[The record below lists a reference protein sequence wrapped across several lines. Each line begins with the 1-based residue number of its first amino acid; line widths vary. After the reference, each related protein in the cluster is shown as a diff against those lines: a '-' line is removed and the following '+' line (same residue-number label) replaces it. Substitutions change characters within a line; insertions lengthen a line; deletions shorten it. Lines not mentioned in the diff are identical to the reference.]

1 MSTPEDSPHK
11 PTFISVENA
20 RPLHEPAL
28 ERRRRLIKGGLSAP
42 ILMTL
47 VSRRALGANSQCQT
61 GSMAAS
67 SLNTSHALRYLPVCS
82 GCKPPHWCQ
91 NQNFYQW
98 RSPCNPITTTVGS
111 IKRKATSFHSTATGF
126 KSGPYGNMGTQTTL
140 LQVLGGSN
148 ALASHIAAALL
159 NANASLTPV
168 LTPTAVRTIWN
179 EYASKGYFSPTAG
192 VKWYPSQIVNYLLT
206 TQPL

>member
-1 MSTPEDSPHK
+1 MSAPEDSPHK
-11 PTFISVENA
+11 PSISVENT

-28 ERRRRLIKGGLSAP
+28 QRRRRLIKGGFSAP

-47 VSRRALGANSQCQT
+47 VSRRALGTNSQCQT
-61 GSMAAS
+61 TSMAS
-67 SLNTSHALRYLPVCS
+67 SLNTSHAHRNLPVCV
-82 GCKPPHWCQ
+82 GWRPPYWCQ
-91 NQNFYQW
+91 NQNFNQW
-98 RSPCNPITTTVGS
+98 RSPCNPITITGANNV
-111 IKRKATSFHSTATGF
+111 KATLFHSPETGF
-126 KSGPYGNMGTQTTL
+126 KSGPYGRMGTQTTL

-159 NANASLTPV
+159 NANAGLTPV

-192 VKWYPSQIVNYLLT
+192 VKWTASQIVTYLLT

>member
-1 MSTPEDSPHK
+1 MSAPEDSPHN

-28 ERRRRLIKGGLSAP
+28 ERRRRLIKGGFSAP

-47 VSRRALGANSQCQT
+47 VSRRALGTNSQCQT
-61 GSMAAS
+61 ASMMS
-67 SLNTSHALRYLPVCS
+67 SLKTSHEHRNLPSCS

-91 NQNFYQW
+91 TQNFQQW
-98 RSPCNPITTTVGS
+98 RSPCNPISTTVGS
-111 IKRKATSFHSTATGF
+111 NKRRATLFHSTATGF
-126 KSGPYGNMGTQTTL
+126 NSGPYGNMGTQTTL

-159 NANASLTPV
+159 NANAGLTPV

-192 VKWYPSQIVNYLLT
+192 VRWTASQIVTYLLT